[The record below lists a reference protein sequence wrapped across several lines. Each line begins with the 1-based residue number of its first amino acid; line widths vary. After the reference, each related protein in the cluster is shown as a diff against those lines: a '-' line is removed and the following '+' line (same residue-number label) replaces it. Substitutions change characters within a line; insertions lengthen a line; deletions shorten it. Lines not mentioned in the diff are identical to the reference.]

1 MTELL
6 VGIAAVVAALLG
18 FLVGKPL
25 GRQQGK
31 REERQAN
38 AERTLNQF
46 MDGQDALRSSTGTP
60 DERVRANDGRWQ

>member
-18 FLVGKPL
+18 FLVGRPIGHK
-25 GRQQGK
+25 QGK

-38 AERTLNQF
+38 AERTLNDF
-46 MDGQDALRSSTGTP
+46 MDGQDALRNSSGTP

>member
-6 VGIAAVVAALLG
+6 VGIAAVLAALLG

-31 REERQAN
+31 REERRAN
-38 AERTLNQF
+38 AERTLNDF
-46 MDGQDALRSSTGTP
+46 LDGQDALRNSSGTP
-60 DERVRANDGRWQ
+60 DERVRSNDGKWQ

>member
-6 VGIAAVVAALLG
+6 VGIAAVLAALLG

-31 REERQAN
+31 REERRAN

-46 MDGQDALRSSTGTP
+46 MDGQDALRNSSGTP
-60 DERVRANDGRWQ
+60 DERVRANDGKWQ